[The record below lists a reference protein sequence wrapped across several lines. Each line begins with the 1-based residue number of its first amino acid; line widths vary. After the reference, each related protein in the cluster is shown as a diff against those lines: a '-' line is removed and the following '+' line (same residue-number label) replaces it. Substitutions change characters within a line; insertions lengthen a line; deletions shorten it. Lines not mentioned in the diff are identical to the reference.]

1 MKGSS
6 FSFCLLITLCFSSR
20 WRKEFYLQIKRFG
33 VPVTVWTWARKSKGT
48 INSCCYLWKILM
60 LSKTSGSSV
69 NVIFSL
75 IGLYLQYISPNTIS
89 ASSSNSDGD
98 QICLCFFSKKNAW
111 WCQNCI
117 RRIILQIESNQ
128 GKKSQW
134 KRAKHQNYLCVFDST
149 PAFSLFSVF
158 KLQYWL
164 KLLKRL
170 FYVRSHPLVA
180 VCRWVSVGVTFF
192 KLWTQILKLSE
203 FLFCLFLMD
212 P

>member
-1 MKGSS
+1 MW
-6 FSFCLLITLCFSSR
+6 FFPWLDYICNIFRLIQFR
-20 WRKEFYLQIKRFG
+20 HHQ
-33 VPVTVWTWARKSKGT
+33 A
-48 INSCCYLWKILM
+48 ILM
-60 LSKTSGSSV
+60 EIKSV
-69 NVIFSL
+69 F
-75 IGLYLQYISPNTIS
+75 
-89 ASSSNSDGD
+89 A
-98 QICLCFFSKKNAW
+98 FFQKKNAW

-203 FLFCLFLMD
+203 FLFCLFLID